1 MPDANVRR
9 WGMGSPEPHV
19 NREGTQ
25 VNNLCYEEP
34 HREGTQVNNLCY
46 EGPADPA
53 RAMPGATANT
63 LPTSRVKSV
72 EMPDGVTVAQGILV
86 PFV

>member
-1 MPDANVRR
+1 M
-9 WGMGSPEPHV
+9 GMGSPEPSA

-25 VNNLCYEEP
+25 VENLCYEGPQLEGTQVENLCYEEP
-34 HREGTQVNNLCY
+34 
-46 EGPADPA
+46 AAPA
-53 RAMPGATANT
+53 RAMPGAAANT
-63 LPTSRVKSV
+63 LPSGRVKSV

>member
-1 MPDANVRR
+1 
-9 WGMGSPEPHV
+9 MGSPEPSA

-34 HREGTQVNNLCY
+34 HWEGAQVENLCY
-46 EGPADPA
+46 EEPAAPA
-53 RAMPGATANT
+53 RPTPAQAANT
-63 LPTSRVKSV
+63 LPACRVKSV

>member
-1 MPDANVRR
+1 MIHRR
-9 WGMGSPEPHV
+9 LQTCGYV
-19 NREGTQ
+19 GTQ
-25 VNNLCYEEP
+25 VENLCYVGTQVENLCYIGTQVENLCYEEP
-34 HREGTQVNNLCY
+34 
-46 EGPADPA
+46 AAPA
-53 RAMPGATANT
+53 RAIPSAAANT

>member
-1 MPDANVRR
+1 
-9 WGMGSPEPHV
+9 MGSPEPRT

-34 HREGTQVNNLCY
+34 HREGTQVENLCY
-46 EGPADPA
+46 EEPAAPA
-53 RAMPGATANT
+53 RAIPSAAANT